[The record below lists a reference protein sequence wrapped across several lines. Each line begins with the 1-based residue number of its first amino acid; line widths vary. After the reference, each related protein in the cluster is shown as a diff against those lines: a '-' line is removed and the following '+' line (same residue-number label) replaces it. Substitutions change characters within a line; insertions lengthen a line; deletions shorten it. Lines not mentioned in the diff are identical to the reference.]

1 VRTTTGLGG
10 TRLARW
16 ARTAGSTAAERGLV
30 SGCDAVAPD
39 LSQVLW
45 RARTV
50 RASPAAVWRWL
61 PQLRVAPYS
70 WDLVDNLGRRSPRTV
85 DPDAPPLAVGQ
96 RALVVFRVAAF
107 TPGEELVVLH
117 RGAISMA
124 MSYRVLPHPRGCRLL
139 VTVRCGYPRGP
150 LGAVLRALLPL
161 GDAVMVDKQL
171 RTLGGL
177 AERDGPL

>member
-1 VRTTTGLGG
+1 MGVGARVGG
-10 TRLARW
+10 W
-16 ARTAGSTAAERGLV
+16 GRTAGSTAAERGLHYA
-30 SGCDAVAPD
+30 CDDVAPD
-39 LSQVLW
+39 LGQQLW

-96 RALVVFRVAAF
+96 RALLVFAVASFAVDDHL
-107 TPGEELVVLH
+107 TVLH
-117 RGAISMA
+117 RGAVSMA
-124 MSYRVLPHPRGCRLL
+124 MTYRVLPHPRGSRL
-139 VTVRCGYPRGP
+139 VVKVRCGYPGGP
-150 LGAVLRALLPL
+150 LGRALAALLPV

-177 AERDGPL
+177 AERDGAAPAA